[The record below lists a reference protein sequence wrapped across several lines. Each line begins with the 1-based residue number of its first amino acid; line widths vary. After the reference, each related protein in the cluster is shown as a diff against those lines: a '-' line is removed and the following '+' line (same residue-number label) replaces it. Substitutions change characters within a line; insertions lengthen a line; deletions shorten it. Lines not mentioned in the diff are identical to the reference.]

1 MTELIRKELINSTF
15 MYCYRRLGNT
25 ADAEDLAQDI
35 LCEALSGL
43 GKGRTIENFDAWYW
57 TLAHNKLCI
66 YLRKKKYSAAPL
78 DEHGGIITD
87 LPSLLSRWQRSILSP
102 CQSCLSA

>member
-57 TLAHNKLCI
+57 TLAGGHQEHRC
-66 YLRKKKYSAAPL
+66 RHSA
-78 DEHGGIITD
+78 
-87 LPSLLSRWQRSILSP
+87 LLQKIV
-102 CQSCLSA
+102 